1 MTAAVLAFDA
11 EILRFVQ
18 ESIRFPALTAVMRFF
33 STIGDMGLVWILL
46 GLVLVCIRRT
56 RRGGIDM
63 LCALTV
69 EFVLCDLVIKRLA
82 ARARPYLSLE
92 WLELLVHEE
101 ASFSFPS
108 GHSASSFA
116 CAAALTCAFGKKG
129 ALAFIPAALIAL
141 SRIYVGVHYPS
152 DVLIGAVLGSAAIA
166 VLIDARLAAEGLP
179 AFQGGAEGSGGGAM
193 PSHVL
198 DGFSRAMAD
207 SMLLPAAVLL
217 GDETSIVFFVFIL
230 AFGTAGT
237 VFCALQLRNAVPP
250 RKTQAEGSF
259 ETGDRTVTV
268 QGSAPESHPAAPELT
283 VQLEKPARP
292 GQACWDEDS
301 GPNHRFPPNKL

>member
-1 MTAAVLAFDA
+1 MTAAVLEFDA

-69 EFVLCDLVIKRLA
+69 EFALCDLVIKRLA
-82 ARARPYLSLE
+82 ARARPYLLLE

-152 DVLIGAVLGSAAIA
+152 DVLIGAVLGS
-166 VLIDARLAAEGLP
+166 VVGVVV
-179 AFQGGAEGSGGGAM
+179 FKV
-193 PSHVL
+193 SHK
-198 DGFSRAMAD
+198 
-207 SMLLPAAVLL
+207 
-217 GDETSIVFFVFIL
+217 IV
-230 AFGTAGT
+230 
-237 VFCALQLRNAVPP
+237 R
-250 RKTQAEGSF
+250 
-259 ETGDRTVTV
+259 
-268 QGSAPESHPAAPELT
+268 
-283 VQLEKPARP
+283 
-292 GQACWDEDS
+292 
-301 GPNHRFPPNKL
+301 